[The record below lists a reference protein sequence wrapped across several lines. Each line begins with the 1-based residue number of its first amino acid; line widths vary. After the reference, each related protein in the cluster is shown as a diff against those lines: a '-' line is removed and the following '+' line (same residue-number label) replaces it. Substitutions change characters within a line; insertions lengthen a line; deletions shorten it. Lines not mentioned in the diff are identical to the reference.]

1 MMRPEEIYQRIEAKN
16 WRHVWVVGDI

>member
-16 WRHVWVVGDI
+16 WRHVWVVGD